1 MQGMKILVGV
11 MSLMIVI
18 CIGLLAYGL
27 ATKTGELVAEKP
39 KATAETP
46 APLTEPVLTELTLPA
61 LSRIER
67 MSGDANG
74 AALYVESAEG
84 DYIYFVTP
92 TTSSRLRIKRQ

>member
-11 MSLMIVI
+11 MSLMIVV

-39 KATAETP
+39 KATAETI
-46 APLTEPVLTELTLPA
+46 TELQLPA

-67 MSGDANG
+67 MSGDSEG
-74 AALYVESAEG
+74 AVLYVESTEG
-84 DYIYFVTP
+84 DYLYFVSP
-92 TTSSRLRIKRQ
+92 SSSTRIRIKRQ

>member
-11 MSLMIVI
+11 MSLMIVV

-39 KATAETP
+39 KESVQP
-46 APLTEPVLTELTLPA
+46 ASEPVTELVLPA

-67 MSGDANG
+67 MSGDSDG
-74 AALYVESAEG
+74 AVLYVESTEG
-84 DYIYFVTP
+84 DYLYFVSP
-92 TTSSRLRIKRQ
+92 ASSARIRIKRQ

>member
-39 KATAETP
+39 KATAETT
-46 APLTEPVLTELTLPA
+46 AAMTELTLPA

>member
-39 KATAETP
+39 KAAVESP
-46 APLTEPVLTELTLPA
+46 AAMTELVLPA

-67 MSGDANG
+67 MSGDAHG

-92 TTSSRLRIKRQ
+92 AESRRVRIKRQ

>member
-11 MSLMIVI
+11 MSLMIVA

-27 ATKTGELVAEKP
+27 ATKTGELVAAEPQAEKP
-39 KATAETP
+39 AETM
-46 APLTEPVLTELTLPA
+46 TELVLPA

-74 AALYVESAEG
+74 AALYVESTEG
-84 DYIYFVTP
+84 DYIYFVSP
-92 TTSSRLRIKRQ
+92 AGSSRIRIKRQ

>member
-27 ATKTGELVAEKP
+27 ATKSGELAPGKPPMEKP
-39 KATAETP
+39 AETM
-46 APLTEPVLTELTLPA
+46 TELVLPA

-74 AALYVESAEG
+74 AALYVESTEG
-84 DYIYFVTP
+84 DYIYFVSP
-92 TTSSRLRIKRQ
+92 AGSSRVRIKRQ

>member
-1 MQGMKILVGV
+1 MQGMKILVAV

-18 CIGLLAYGL
+18 CIALLGYGL
-27 ATKTGELVAEKP
+27 ATNAGKLAAGKPNAGVEPAAPMTELV
-39 KATAETP
+39 
-46 APLTEPVLTELTLPA
+46 LPA

-92 TTSSRLRIKRQ
+92 AASSRVRIKRQ

>member
-46 APLTEPVLTELTLPA
+46 AAMTELTLPA

>member
-1 MQGMKILVGV
+1 MRGMKILVGV

-27 ATKTGELVAEKP
+27 ATKAGELTAEKP
-39 KATAETP
+39 KPAAEAP
-46 APLTEPVLTELTLPA
+46 APMTELVLPA

-74 AALYVESAEG
+74 AAIYVESAEG

-92 TTSSRLRIKRQ
+92 TASSRVRIKRQ

>member
-27 ATKTGELVAEKP
+27 ATKTGELVAAKPQAEKP
-39 KATAETP
+39 ADKPAETM
-46 APLTEPVLTELTLPA
+46 TELVLPA

-74 AALYVESAEG
+74 AALYVESTEG
-84 DYIYFVTP
+84 DYIYFVSP
-92 TTSSRLRIKRQ
+92 AGSSRLRIKRQ

>member
-1 MQGMKILVGV
+1 MQGMKVLVGV

-27 ATKTGELVAEKP
+27 ATKTGDLVAEKP
-39 KATAETP
+39 KPAAEAP
-46 APLTEPVLTELTLPA
+46 VPLTELVLPA

-92 TTSSRLRIKRQ
+92 AASSRLRLKRQ

>member
-27 ATKTGELVAEKP
+27 ATKTGELAAEKP
-39 KATAETP
+39 KPAVVPPAETM
-46 APLTEPVLTELTLPA
+46 TELVLPA

-92 TTSSRLRIKRQ
+92 ATSSRIRIKRQ